1 MIAAFITAAVL
12 HVFVAIARR
21 PGSCGTI
28 GRKIRQ
34 SDWLAWRD
42 AMNEKEQELEQLRK
56 LEPKQ

>member
-1 MIAAFITAAVL
+1 MIAAFITFATLSAFL
-12 HVFVAIARR
+12 AFARR
-21 PGSCGTI
+21 PGSCGAI

>member
-12 HVFVAIARR
+12 SVFVAIARK
-21 PGSCGTI
+21 PGKCGAI
-28 GRKIRQ
+28 GRTIRR